1 MKAIKL
7 IHVSIVA
14 LSLATPCCVFA
25 ETVYAPIEYQPKIHY
40 AAPEFTHNPTV
51 IGKSSAMVETKT
63 VAENDIETRQVR
75 QPMAL
80 GIHKLSDVVQV
91 SHSERVTISKPE
103 QTNTSANSSGGN
115 LPYLGIM
122 LVISLALL
130 IVRRVWSQSQVV
142 SRQPSTLSAQAIT
155 VTRVERYL
163 QALGSEKTGVE
174 KYLQRQSNAPALTG
188 VAKYI
193 AKQVVKDRVGLAK
206 S

>member
-7 IHVSIVA
+7 IHVSIIA
-14 LSLATPCCVFA
+14 LSSATPYCVFA

-40 AAPEFTHNPTV
+40 AAPEFTHKPKV
-51 IGKSSAMVETKT
+51 IDNSNAVVETKT
-63 VAENDIETRQVR
+63 VVKHDIETRQVL
-75 QPMAL
+75 QPKAL
-80 GIHKLSDVVQV
+80 GIHKPSDADQV
-91 SHSERVTISKPE
+91 SHSEQLTISKAE
-103 QTNTSANSSGGN
+103 LTNASANSSGGN

-122 LVISLALL
+122 LVIGLALL
-130 IVRRVWSQSQVV
+130 FVRRMRVQNQVV
-142 SRQPSTLSAQAIT
+142 SSQSSMLSAQTIT
-155 VTRVERYL
+155 VTRVERYF

-174 KYLQRQSNAPALTG
+174 KYLQRQSNTPALTG

>member
-7 IHVSIVA
+7 IHVSIIA
-14 LSLATPCCVFA
+14 LSSATPYCVFA

-40 AAPEFTHNPTV
+40 AAPEFTHKP
-51 IGKSSAMVETKT
+51 K
-63 VAENDIETRQVR
+63 
-75 QPMAL
+75 AL
-80 GIHKLSDVVQV
+80 GIHKPSDADQV
-91 SHSERVTISKPE
+91 SHSEQLTISKAE
-103 QTNTSANSSGGN
+103 LTNASANSSGGN

-122 LVISLALL
+122 LVIGLALL
-130 IVRRVWSQSQVV
+130 FVRRMRVQNQVV
-142 SRQPSTLSAQAIT
+142 SSQSSMLSAQTIT
-155 VTRVERYL
+155 VTRVERYF

-174 KYLQRQSNAPALTG
+174 KYLQRQSNTPALTG